1 MSGLPAFEHFI
12 FKNIFYPMKKN
23 IPLLALLLCSIW
35 CGRLNAQNV
44 PQGVNYQSIVRNAA
58 GDPLASQT
66 VSMLFTVR
74 SGAPNGPAAYSERH
88 TTSTNEFGLV
98 NLVIG
103 QGLPLPGMDFATIN
117 WGAEAKFLTVSIET
131 APNIFDEL
139 GSSQLLSVPY
149 ALYAQNAANGG
160 GGGGGDNWGAQ
171 TAQTNATLSG
181 NGTAGNP
188 LGIAQQ
194 NAQAGQVLKWDGT
207 AWVPADDLQSS
218 GTNGGTVTQINTG
231 TGLTGGP
238 ISTAGT
244 ISLSNT
250 GATPGIYGST
260 TEIPVITV
268 DAQGRV
274 TDIFKTVVQQG
285 AVALGAGQGIEI
297 TTNSFNNFT
306 IANNGDTNPNDDL
319 LQSTL
324 HDGDVSGPFNNLQLK
339 ANVVTSNELA
349 ANAVTTAKIA
359 NGAVTAAKLDDMNAE
374 DGQVL
379 RWNGTAWVPATAVG
393 PQGLQGPQG
402 EQGPIGPPGPT
413 GATGAT
419 GPQGEQGPIGP
430 TGATG
435 AQGVQGPPGPTYTP
449 GTGISILNNVISN
462 LGDTDPSNDLTTA
475 STAAG
480 DVTGPFSNLQI
491 AANAVTSNELANGAV
506 TASKLA
512 QMGATN
518 NQVLRWNGTAW
529 APATVAT
536 GGNGFEDCGQAVP
549 PRVGIGTCAFP
560 DSKLEILYDAEN
572 ENKYGAY
579 ISVAGAGLNRG
590 LRIDVQDGSNE
601 NDGIII
607 QARQGANTTRAG
619 AFFAYESNRNFGV
632 YTQAGTPSETS
643 TGQNIGVYSGV
654 YDRSNNSGQPDV
666 AFWGEAANPA
676 ADIVGQFEGAVRIV
690 GQSTVTSNWQNN
702 ELTVAHGLK
711 NGTDQNHGLK
721 IQNLGSVGT
730 NWTLYAINNNWATPA
745 PNGSN
750 SGPSLSFFEAQTMRG
765 WIQSGTGQYVQGS
778 DQNIKKGIRDLSSVL
793 PAVKNLRAKRYTY
806 ATDSQQQES
815 IGFLAQDL
823 QTQFPEFV
831 KAAGE
836 QDLTLGIDY
845 AGLSVVAIK
854 AIQEQQQTIE
864 AQAARLDAL
873 EKEMAE
879 LKSLLKAAGANKS
892 GGN

>member
-1 MSGLPAFEHFI
+1 
-12 FKNIFYPMKKN
+12 MKKN
-23 IPLLALLLCSIW
+23 IPLITLLLCSIW
-35 CGRLNAQNV
+35 WSRLNAQAV

-58 GDPLASQT
+58 GDPLTNQT
-66 VSMLFTVR
+66 ISMLLTVR

-117 WGAEAKFLTVSIET
+117 WGAESKFLTVSIET

-160 GGGGGDNWGAQ
+160 STNGDNWGAQ
-171 TAQTNATLSG
+171 SAQTNATLTG

-194 NAQAGQVLKWDGT
+194 NAQAGQVLKWNGT
-207 AWVPADDLQSS
+207 AWAPADDLQSS

-231 TGLTGGP
+231 AGLTGGP

-268 DAQGRV
+268 DAQGRI

-285 AVALGAGQGIEI
+285 AVALNAGAGIGV
-297 TTNSFNNFT
+297 TSGSFNTFT
-306 IANNGDTNPNDDL
+306 ITNEGDTNPNDDL
-319 LQSTL
+319 TTASQAN
-324 HDGDVSGPFNNLQLK
+324 GDVSGPFSSLDLK

-359 NGAVTAAKLDDMNAE
+359 NGAVTAAKLDDMNAAA
-374 DGQVL
+374 GQVL
-379 RWNGTAWVPATAVG
+379 QWSGSAWVPATAVG
-393 PQGLQGPQG
+393 PQGEQGPQG
-402 EQGPIGPPGPT
+402 PSGPVGPVGATGATGATGAQGPQGVQGPIGPAGAT

-419 GPQGEQGPIGP
+419 GPQGPQGEQGPTGP
-430 TGATG
+430 AGATG
-435 AQGVQGPPGPTYTP
+435 AQGVQGPPGPTYTA
-449 GTGISILNNVISN
+449 GTGISILSNVISN
-462 LGDTDPSNDLTTA
+462 LGDPDPSNDLTTA

-480 DVTGPFSNLQI
+480 EVTGPFSALQI
-491 AANAVTSNELANGAV
+491 AANAVTTAKIANGAV

-512 QMGATN
+512 QMSATSG
-518 NQVLRWNGTAW
+518 QVLRWNGSAW
-529 APATVAT
+529 APATVAA

-590 LRIDVQDGSNE
+590 LRIDVEDGSNE

-619 AFFAYESNRNFGV
+619 AFFAYDSNENYGLYTEAGTANGPNNGQNVGLYAFAYNAANHVDAAIWASAENVVGDWAGYFEGDLGSNRNIFVGDDLFIYNSFSNPQRWRMDLIDDPGSNQYGLSFLYGSTSAAETLKAYIDEV
-632 YTQAGTPSETS
+632 SGNYFPPSDRKLKDDISPLPTTLS
-643 TGQNIGVYSGV
+643 KVMQLAPVTYSFKADAQRAKQLGFI
-654 YDRSNNSGQPDV
+654 SQDV
-666 AFWGEAANPA
+666 AALFP
-676 ADIVGQFEGAVRIV
+676 
-690 GQSTVTSNWQNN
+690 
-702 ELTVAHGLK
+702 ELTKTV
-711 NGTDQNHGLK
+711 
-721 IQNLGSVGT
+721 S
-730 NWTLYAINNNWATPA
+730 
-745 PNGSN
+745 
-750 SGPSLSFFEAQTMRG
+750 
-765 WIQSGTGQYVQGS
+765 SGTEEILMLNY
-778 DQNIKKGIRDLSSVL
+778 D
-793 PAVKNLRAKRYTY
+793 
-806 ATDSQQQES
+806 
-815 IGFLAQDL
+815 GFA
-823 QTQFPEFV
+823 P
-831 KAAGE
+831 
-836 QDLTLGIDY
+836 I
-845 AGLSVVAIK
+845 AIK

-879 LKSLLKAAGANKS
+879 LKSLLKAAAASKS